1 MLHVDLQHCPCGQDT
16 HAFNNSDDTEMYDF
30 YTMNSDSPLSLE
42 RAQVIEHLPHV
53 QVRTLQYALLDNLS

>member
-1 MLHVDLQHCPCGQDT
+1 
-16 HAFNNSDDTEMYDF
+16 MYDF